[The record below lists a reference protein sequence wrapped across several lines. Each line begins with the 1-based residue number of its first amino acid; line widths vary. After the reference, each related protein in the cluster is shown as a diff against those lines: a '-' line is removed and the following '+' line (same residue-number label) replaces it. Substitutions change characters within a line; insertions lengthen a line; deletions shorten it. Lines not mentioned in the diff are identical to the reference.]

1 LGNGGGTPIAGAQQ
15 SMVDRLKVIAF
26 QTDAWIIRHRW
37 SRVSRRAVI
46 GFMHH
51 NALNNAGSMAYFAIL
66 SVFQLLVL
74 GVVVLSFF
82 LGDGKA
88 REFIIEQ
95 IQAGTPLEPDTIAA
109 VIDGVIRSRG
119 GIGLISFVA
128 LLWGG
133 LGVFS
138 ALNRGI
144 ASAFIHAQPRGFLR
158 DKLIG
163 IALIGLVGILGIL
176 SVVIGIVTGI
186 LQNAAEDVLS
196 AVPGGEPALALIGF
210 FVPILLIFLA
220 FLAIYRIT
228 PNRPVTVAEV
238 WPGALV
244 ATVLWSIL
252 RIGFT
257 YYATDVAKYDTA
269 FGPISAA
276 ISLLVFLY
284 FASVVVLLGAEV
296 ARANVLDD
304 EIAFPRPIMAE
315 AVRAQRQAEVPR
327 PATPATNEPPRTL
340 PAWSLA
346 VGSAVAGRVVRWLS
360 LRLTGR
366 RQA

>member
-1 LGNGGGTPIAGAQQ
+1 
-15 SMVDRLKVIAF
+15 MVDRLKRIAF
-26 QTDAWIIRHRW
+26 RTDAWIIRHRW
-37 SRVSRRAVI
+37 SRVSRRAII
-46 GFMHH
+46 GFLRH

-74 GVVVLSFF
+74 AVVVMSFF
-82 LGDGKA
+82 LGEGQA
-88 REFIIEQ
+88 RDFIIEQ
-95 IQAGTPLEPDTIAA
+95 IQAGTPMDASTITA

-119 GIGLISFVA
+119 GIGIISFIA
-128 LLWGG
+128 LLWGA

-158 DKLIG
+158 DKLLG
-163 IALIGLVGILGIL
+163 LGLIGLVGALVVL
-176 SVVIGIVTGI
+176 SIVIGIITGI
-186 LQNAAEDVLS
+186 LQHAAGDVLS
-196 AVPGGEPALALIGF
+196 AVPGGEWALGLFGF

-228 PNRPVTVAEV
+228 PNRPVTLVEV

-244 ATVLWSIL
+244 ATILWSLL

-269 FGPISAA
+269 FGPIAAA

-284 FASVVVLLGAEV
+284 FSSVVVLLGAEV

-304 EIAFPRPIMAE
+304 EIAHPKPVLAGAMTPRP
-315 AVRAQRQAEVPR
+315 RNQAPVAPTASAPER
-327 PATPATNEPPRTL
+327 RGEL
-340 PAWSLA
+340 PGWSIS
-346 VGSAVAGRVVRWLS
+346 VGGAVASRVVRWVS
-360 LRLTGR
+360 VRVTGR
-366 RQA
+366 GAKG